1 MALIQITEDG
11 SLNCCGFHKKQG
23 EINNKQVQSHFE
35 ARVIEVCEGMGTE
48 KASKEVNQQKPL

>member
-11 SLNCCGFHKKQG
+11 SLNYCGFHKKTRRTT
-23 EINNKQVQSHFE
+23 QVQSHFE
-35 ARVIEVCEGMGTE
+35 ARVIEICGGMGTG